1 MDYTNTDRL
10 LIEYILTL
18 LKFSETHHIDLE
30 HLMENDWQTAFSIL
44 SDSQDLHTAYS
55 LIRFMD
61 EMPEA
66 FLSIMQIRKS
76 K

>member
-30 HLMENDWQTAFSIL
+30 HLMENDWQTHFPFCQIHRICTQHIVL
-44 SDSQDLHTAYS
+44 SVLWMKC
-55 LIRFMD
+55 R
-61 EMPEA
+61 EA